1 MTEKDNLILTTG
13 PDMNRFFFSINEAT
27 DLVIRCLKNIKIT
40 NGRILSIKMKSTK
53 IKKILEIWKYIYKTK
68 WKTVDK
74 RIGDKDDE
82 YLISENEIPYTKEIN
97 LDKKIHFLISFNKK
111 VKNSIKYTYSTKNAD
126 KLSSNEIKKLLTNK
140 YD

>member
-1 MTEKDNLILTTG
+1 
-13 PDMNRFFFSINEAT
+13 
-27 DLVIRCLKNIKIT
+27 
-40 NGRILSIKMKSTK
+40 MKSTK

>member
-13 PDMNRFFFSINEAT
+13 PDMNRFFFSINEAI

-53 IKKILEIWKYIYKTK
+53 IKKILEIWKHLYNTK